1 MTGAPV
7 RTALPFA
14 RSQLSSSRMLYARL
28 HSKIALGL
36 SAQGE
41 QMSVV
46 PPGFGKTRTLRRI
59 CACPVNGGPP
69 PGLTDASAPVLRDDF
84 SGGFG
89 RTHTNRS
96 LSWPLPTGYCFPSSQ
111 FAIFYFSIVYPGSIV
126 KRQLSRRISFFSREM
141 MRFSSREM

>member
-28 HSKIALGL
+28 HSKNALGL

-84 SGGFG
+84 SGGLTSASTC
-89 RTHTNRS
+89 RA
-96 LSWPLPTGYCFPSSQ
+96 LSWHPPAGYYFLSSQ
-111 FAIFYFSIVYPGSIV
+111 LRYLGSV
-126 KRQLSRRISFFSREM
+126 
-141 MRFSSREM
+141 